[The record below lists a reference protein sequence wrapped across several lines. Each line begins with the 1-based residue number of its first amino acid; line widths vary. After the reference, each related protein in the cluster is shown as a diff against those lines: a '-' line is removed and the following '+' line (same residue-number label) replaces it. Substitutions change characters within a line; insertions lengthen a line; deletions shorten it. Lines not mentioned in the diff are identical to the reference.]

1 MTISKEELS
10 EQLLITQKMTSA
22 IEMMAKSM
30 SKIES
35 SYDTQIAAVEKLTTA
50 IGKLKGENLEE
61 LDKTKFTNLQS
72 EFDKTEKNVTS
83 FSEKLREVGIN
94 VGTKFVKHTSIGVAA
109 LSGFGRGI
117 INILALGR
125 STASFFASFVDG
137 ALSIGAAI
145 ISIPF
150 KMFNGLVDMAAAAGG
165 GSNELALAIEHLRDE
180 MGNLKESG
188 SKAVLDTAKTFK
200 NFGETGLSVWRVFG
214 SVAERLETVIKVAT
228 SMGATFGVLKN
239 EFVENGGALLAYQK
253 GLGVTDEQMKG
264 LGDTALMMGKPM
276 SRIFLDMTKQTL
288 ALGKAFDIDQK
299 LIGKDMTKALI
310 DVGHFGGATV
320 KQIGVASVYARKLG
334 LELDKIVGTLDSFET
349 FDSAAENAAKL
360 SQAFGVSIDAFKMM
374 EAQSPADQL
383 DMLRT
388 SFRNAGV
395 DASTF
400 SRQQLKLLSTSTGLS
415 AETVKQAFSAKNY
428 GTSLD
433 SVNKKAD
440 AAEKKT
446 MSQAEAMN
454 QLADSIKRL
463 TPSGGS
469 QLGGFWETFVHGF
482 MGGVQA
488 TKEFR
493 DIIWNIKR
501 SLRETELQGVR
512 LGRAFVAAFPGMKEF
527 LGGIGDFFKPAKFKS
542 LASGVVD
549 VFINFMEKLKSGPA
563 SFGDL
568 MKSLQ
573 DQFFKF
579 FDASSPASQKMMEG
593 FKTVLRT
600 ISSIVSQGIVWVSTK
615 IADGVDFISDVL
627 SGNVDLGKLSNS
639 GSEGLGFIWN
649 ILEPMIKSLGKA
661 WDLLY
666 PALKHLFS
674 IALTKLWTFLKSDT
688 VTGPLKEYAPHIAAI
703 LFGPA
708 LLRALMTSGGW
719 ALGEAAKGLF
729 SKGSSIMKGVAD
741 KAEKMNEAGSTLKKA
756 SKGSDAAEGI
766 SNAAKSSKAATELD
780 KSSKWGVQEA
790 VKLGLKLVAMAGAL
804 SLGGIMMAYAVVKMY
819 DVLKSGGIVSYKDA
833 AAPLLVLGAMVT
845 AAVPLMFALKI
856 AANAGSP
863 SEVAKG
869 GALIASGLLIVGG
882 VGSMLTYVLNQVGSP
897 AELSAAGK
905 MMGMMTLVFLGMVP
919 LVLGAMAV
927 GAVVSASGG
936 TALAAA
942 AVGMATMGTAVGAV
956 ATLATVIIAE
966 LRGMTI
972 EAGFQTKIDAFLS
985 IMKTIQTFSDTLVSL
1000 VSLMTPSIAELV
1012 SGKTKTF
1019 TEKVNATIDMMKEMI
1034 GVSNTGTGIIG
1045 IVETVVTQIKS
1056 LSSYAGIGESA
1067 KIFADVL
1074 TAVSS
1079 IMQYMTPNP
1088 EFMKAQTSLLGI
1100 ASKHLFGDDVAKSTT
1115 DYVKLMTTTV
1125 KPIMNSVIESMK
1137 ELLSISVP
1145 DVTKAQALGNLLNT
1159 VSGIMK
1165 GIMPDPASLKAFSTT
1180 AKAGIGPIG
1189 TEIGSLD
1196 ASGLATFIGSYAEK
1210 LGTLI
1215 PTLTSGI
1222 LNGLAN
1228 SVGSFDK
1235 SKIESLTKT
1244 ADILTS
1250 TANFIKS
1257 ISDISKMDFSTSN
1270 ESETVIQRMV
1280 TSIDKII
1287 SEESMKGIFET
1298 SGRISKYGVAL
1309 GAIGKTITNN
1319 GIVQA
1324 LAAVGDMVRQTQML
1338 DDALNAGTEINVD
1351 AKLQKLAQVTGI
1363 GGKFAYTVQSKEVV
1377 INLNMQIFMDVA
1389 ETEKVLIMNK
1399 KSIIRDRLNFA
1410 TNTPNEK
1417 GQNVIPEEYQ
1427 KILPNV
1433 KSDGAQ

>member
-1 MTISKEELS
+1 MTVSKEELS

-35 SYDTQIAAVEKLTTA
+35 SYDTQIAAVEKLTAA

-61 LDKTKFTNLQS
+61 LDKTKFTNLQA

-83 FSEKLREVGIN
+83 FSEKLREVGVN
-94 VGTKFVKHTSIGVAA
+94 VGTKFVKHTSIGLAA

-117 INILALGR
+117 INILALGK
-125 STASFFASFVDG
+125 STASFFATFVDG

-165 GSNELALAIEHLRDE
+165 GSNELAEAIEHLRDE

-214 SVAERLETVIKVAT
+214 TLAARLEAVIKVAT

-253 GLGVTDEQMKG
+253 GLGVTDEQMKIM
-264 LGDTALMMGKPM
+264 GDRAITMGKPM
-276 SRIFLDMTKQTL
+276 ARVFLDMTKQTL

-299 LIGKDMTKALI
+299 IIGKDMVKALG
-310 DVGHFGGATV
+310 DVSHFGGATV

-334 LELDKIVGTLDSFET
+334 LELDKIVGTLDAFET

-415 AETVKQAFSAKNY
+415 AESVKQAFSAKNY

-488 TKEFR
+488 SKEFR
-493 DIIWNIKR
+493 NIIWNIKR

-512 LGRAFVAAFPGMKEF
+512 LGRAFVTAFPGMQAF
-527 LGGIGDFFKPAKFKS
+527 LGGIGDFFKPAKFRS

-549 VFINFMEKLKSGPA
+549 VFINFMKKLESGPA

-593 FKTVLRT
+593 FKTVLKT

-615 IADGVDFISDVL
+615 ISDGVDFISDVL
-627 SGNVDLGKLSNS
+627 SGNVNLNSLGNS
-639 GSEGLGFIWN
+639 GSQGLGFIWKL
-649 ILEPMIKSLGKA
+649 LEPIIDSLGKA
-661 WDLLY
+661 WNLLY
-666 PALKHLFS
+666 PALKYLATVAFK
-674 IALTKLWTFLKSDT
+674 KLWAFLKSDT
-688 VTGPLKEYAPHIAAI
+688 VTGPLKEYAPYIAGM

-708 LLRALMTSGGW
+708 LLRALMASGGW
-719 ALGEAAKGLF
+719 ALGTAAKSLF
-729 SKGSSIMKGVAD
+729 SKSSTVMKQVAD
-741 KAEKMNEAGSTLKKA
+741 KAEKMNSAGSAIKQA
-756 SKGSDAAEGI
+756 SKGGEAAEGI
-766 SNAAKSSKAATELD
+766 SNAAKSSKAATELE
-780 KSSKWGVQEA
+780 KSASWGVKDA
-790 VKLGLKLVAMAGAL
+790 AKLGLKLVAMAGAL
-804 SLGGIMMAYAVVKMY
+804 AVGGIMMAYAVVKMY
-819 DVLKSGGIVSYKDA
+819 DVLKSGGITGIAEASV
-833 AAPLLVLGAMVT
+833 PLLVLGAMVT
-845 AAVPLMFALKI
+845 AAIPLMFALKI

-869 GALIASGLLIVGG
+869 GALIAAGLLIVGATG
-882 VGSMLTYVLNQVGSP
+882 AALTYALNQVGSP
-897 AELSAAGK
+897 AELSASGK

-927 GAVVSASGG
+927 GAVVMASGG

-942 AVGMATMGTAVGAV
+942 GAGMATMGAAVGAV
-956 ATLATVIIAE
+956 AMLAAVIVDQLKSMSIDS
-966 LRGMTI
+966 
-972 EAGFQTKIDAFLS
+972 GFQTKIDAFLS
-985 IMKTIQTFSDTLVSL
+985 IMKTIQAFSGTLVSL

-1012 SGKTKTF
+1012 SRKTTSF
-1019 TEKVNATIDMMKEMI
+1019 TEKINATVDMMKQMI
-1034 GVSNTGTGIIG
+1034 GVSGTGTGIIG
-1045 IVETVVTQIKS
+1045 IVETVATQIKS
-1056 LSSYAGIGESA
+1056 LTAYAGLGESA
-1067 KIFADVL
+1067 KIFADIL

-1100 ASKHLFGDDVAKSTT
+1100 ASKHILGDDVAKSTI
-1115 DYVKLMTTTV
+1115 DYVNLMSSTIA
-1125 KPIMNSVIESMK
+1125 PIMASMIAAMK
-1137 ELLSISVP
+1137 ELLSVSVP
-1145 DVTKAQALGNLLNT
+1145 DVAKAQAIGSLLGT
-1159 VSGIMK
+1159 ISGVMK
-1165 GIMPDPASLKAFSTT
+1165 GMSPDPATLKAFSTT
-1180 AKAGIGPIG
+1180 SKASVGPIG
-1189 TEIGSLD
+1189 AEIGSID
-1196 ASGLATFIGSYAEK
+1196 ASGLATFIESYASK

-1215 PTLTSGI
+1215 PALTSGI
-1222 LNGLAN
+1222 INSLAT

-1235 SKIESLTKT
+1235 SKIESLSKT
-1244 ADILTS
+1244 GEILTS

-1257 ISDISKMDFSTSN
+1257 ISDISQMDFSTSD
-1270 ESETVIQRMV
+1270 ESQTVVQRMV

-1319 GIVQA
+1319 GIIQA
-1324 LAAVGDMVRQTQML
+1324 LSAVGDMVRQTQML

-1410 TNTPNEK
+1410 TNTPEAK
-1417 GQNVIPEEYQ
+1417 GQNTIPEEYQ
-1427 KILPNV
+1427 KILPEIKPN
-1433 KSDGAQ
+1433 SAP